1 MDQSKVER
9 VALLQAIEDFS
20 GLWEILW
27 ELNGL
32 DPDGEETAHIG
43 GAIGA
48 IKRLAR
54 DGYVE
59 VFYCQEPYE
68 EMLRVEDEELTNVLG
83 DTRMWRGPEPD
94 SRSVRIGA
102 TEAVSKAYF
111 TGRLNLTSESPR
123 QQGQS

>member
-9 VALLQAIEDFS
+9 VALLQAIEDYS

-32 DPDGEETAHIG
+32 DPDGQEKAHIG
-43 GAIGA
+43 QATVA

-59 VFYCQEPYE
+59 VFYCQEPYG
-68 EMLRVEDEELTNVLG
+68 EMVRVEDEELTNALG
-83 DTRMWRGPEPD
+83 DIRMWRGPEPD
-94 SRSVRIGA
+94 ARSVLISA

-111 TGRLNLTSESPR
+111 TGRLNLKIESPPHR
-123 QQGQS
+123 EQS